1 MIISYKFMSTLSIPV
16 TAEQEAFIK
25 AYIKDGKADNKA
37 EVVRKA
43 LTRFAEDE
51 AVEVVLQAEREMG
64 EGKVLYGDLRELMK
78 KIK

>member
-1 MIISYKFMSTLSIPV
+1 MSTLSIPV